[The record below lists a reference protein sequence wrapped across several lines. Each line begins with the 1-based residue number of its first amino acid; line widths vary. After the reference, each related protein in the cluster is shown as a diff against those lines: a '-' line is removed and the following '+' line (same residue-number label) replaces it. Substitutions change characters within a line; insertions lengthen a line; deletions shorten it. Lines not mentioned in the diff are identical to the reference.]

1 MRFARGHAA
10 RLEHWNWHI
19 VITVLLIGLS
29 APAGAAE
36 HNGVVSLNLCTDSM
50 LLELAPRD
58 RITALSYLARD
69 ASLSPLAE
77 LAKDIPITR
86 GYAEEVVRLKPATI
100 ISGANSTAATNALLV
115 RLGYRLEL
123 FEPARDLGDFAT
135 NLRRLGRLLNEESR
149 ANALLARLERRLRTQ
164 TPLEPTVT
172 VLMLEPNG
180 YVPGPE
186 TLADD
191 LLAALGVVNLA
202 PELGVPDGGF
212 VTLEQLARHPPDWLL
227 VGEIDRTKP
236 ALASEFLRHPMLR
249 RALSQHTQVLAVPE
263 SLWACGG
270 SYFAD
275 AIELVGYALKAHP
288 SP

>member
-1 MRFARGHAA
+1 
-10 RLEHWNWHI
+10 
-19 VITVLLIGLS
+19 
-29 APAGAAE
+29 
-36 HNGVVSLNLCTDSM
+36 M
-50 LLELAPRD
+50 LLELVGPE

-69 ASLSPLAE
+69 PALSPLAE

-86 GYAEEVVRLKPATI
+86 GYAEEVVRLRPATI

-123 FEPARDLGDFAT
+123 FEPAHTLEDFAT
-135 NLRRLGRLLNEESR
+135 NLRRLGRLLDEESR
-149 ANALLARLERRLRTQ
+149 ANTLLATLQQRLGAQEL
-164 TPLEPTVT
+164 PEPGVT
-172 VLMLEPNG
+172 ALMLEPNG

-191 LLAALGVVNLA
+191 LLTALGMINLA
-202 PELGVPDGGF
+202 PTLGVPVGGF

-227 VGEIDRTKP
+227 VGEIDPTKP
-236 ALASEFLRHPMLR
+236 ALASEFLGHPVLR
-249 RALSQHTQVLAVPE
+249 RALADRTHVLAVPE

-270 SYFAD
+270 SYFGD
-275 AIELVGYALKAHP
+275 AIELVARALKANA